1 MKELFFVYLLIV
13 NALGFVLM
21 LADKRKARK
30 KKWRIPEST
39 LMLVALIGGSVGC
52 LSGMYL
58 FRHKT
63 RHPKF
68 TVEVPLILALQVVL
82 AVWIL
87 VIR

>member
-39 LMLVALIGGSVGC
+39 LMLVALIGGSIGC

-68 TVEVPLILALQVVL
+68 TVGVPLILALKVVL